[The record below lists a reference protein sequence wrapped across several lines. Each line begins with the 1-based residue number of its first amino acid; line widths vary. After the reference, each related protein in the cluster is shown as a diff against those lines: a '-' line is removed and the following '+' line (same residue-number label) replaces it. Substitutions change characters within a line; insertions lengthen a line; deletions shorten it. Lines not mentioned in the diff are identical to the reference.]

1 MHLHV
6 GLAVSGPVG
15 GRFNRPSRPVYRFIG
30 LFSLSFQHE
39 AFLGTYSTLGYT
51 SRRTKAGRED
61 ADHLPV
67 VALGV

>member
-30 LFSLSFQHE
+30 LFSLSQHE
-39 AFLGTYSTLGYT
+39 AFLGTNSSLGYT
-51 SRRTKAGRED
+51 SRRTEAGRED